1 MLAFLDRD
9 IYDNSSRTRTIILLL
24 LFSQE
29 KERRSRPTSFSLS
42 HPLIP
47 FHPSTPPPPP
57 FPSSPSSSPPPFS
70 FLLCPTSQ
78 LYTLAV
84 ATSIVYFKTPQTR
97 KNQSASFSSFFF
109 SSFYCNEKLKKKTYR
124 NLLPQ
129 KINIIFTICQTLLCR
144 VEFGNEE
151 CFGFGEGVGEHDV
164 CLFKLGEKLACGCGK
179 EKEKEKRR

>member
-1 MLAFLDRD
+1 MSCLLSWTEISMIIALEQERFFFFF
-9 IYDNSSRTRTIILLL
+9 SSL
-24 LFSQE
+24 E
-29 KERRSRPTSFSLS
+29 GKKKEQGSRPTSFSLS
-42 HPLIP
+42 LSYPLIP

-57 FPSSPSSSPPPFS
+57 FPSSPSSSPPPPFS

-109 SSFYCNEKLKKKTYR
+109 SSFYCNEKNKKTYR

-129 KINIIFTICQTLLCR
+129 KINIIFTVCQTLLCC

-164 CLFKLGEKLACGCGK
+164 CLFKL
-179 EKEKEKRR
+179 